1 MLVTSVPTELGTFRC
16 TQWTRG
22 ARVGIVR
29 SIFPGL
35 HTSTKT
41 KKKETMKFLYPS
53 QLFMFDGCLSRTVS
67 PITNRYSF
75 HPRFFL
81 ASYWFFFN
89 RILLSK
95 GKKSFFLF
103 IFCVSF
109 ASSFLKGFFLRSDNS
124 LIYFHLEGFFRIE
137 WKWKFRR
144 GNKSS
149 GFGV

>member
-81 ASYWFFFN
+81 ASYWFFLIEFYF
-89 RILLSK
+89 RK
-95 GKKSFFLF
+95 EKRAFFFSFSV
-103 IFCVSF
+103 CSF

-137 WKWKFRR
+137 
-144 GNKSS
+144 
-149 GFGV
+149 